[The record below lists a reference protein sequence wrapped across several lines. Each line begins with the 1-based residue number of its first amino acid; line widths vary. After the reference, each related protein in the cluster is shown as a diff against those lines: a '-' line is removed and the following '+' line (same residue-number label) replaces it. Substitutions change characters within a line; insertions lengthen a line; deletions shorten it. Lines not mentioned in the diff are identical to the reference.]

1 MNKWITIPAAL
12 LLLVCAEAS
21 AQKGKKPAAQPA
33 SPAMKTSND
42 SISYAIGLNLG
53 KSLKENGV
61 TVAPAMVS
69 VGIADGLAGSPKLT
83 DEQIQQVL
91 IVLQQELAARQA
103 AQGGGNQAGTAQ
115 GGGGGAQ
122 TIPQQQG
129 QNQVPPEQ
137 LAAQNKAQGEAFL
150 AQNKTQQ
157 GITTTASG
165 LQYQVLTEGTGASPT
180 ATDNVKVHYTG
191 MLLDGTVFDSSVQ
204 RGEPISFPLNGVIR
218 GWTEGL
224 QLMKVGSKYRLFIP
238 SDLAYGPSG
247 YPGSP
252 IGPNATL
259 VFDVE
264 LLGVNQ

>member
-1 MNKWITIPAAL
+1 MNKWITIPAVL

-21 AQKGKKPAAQPA
+21 AQKGKKPAAPA
-33 SPAMKTSND
+33 TPTMQTSSD

-53 KSLKENGV
+53 KSLKENSIAV
-61 TVAPAMVS
+61 TPAMVS
-69 VGIADGLAGSPKLT
+69 AGVADGIAGTAKLT
-83 DEQIQQVL
+83 DNQIQQLL
-91 IVLQQELAARQA
+91 IALQQELAARQG
-103 AQGGGNQAGTAQ
+103 AQGGGQTLSQ
-115 GGGGGAQ
+115 GSA
-122 TIPQQQG
+122 PQQG

-150 AQNKTQQ
+150 AKNKTEQ
-157 GITTTASG
+157 GVITTASG
-165 LQYQVLTEGTGASPT
+165 LQYQVLTEGTGASPK

-204 RGEPISFPLNGVIR
+204 RGEPISFPLNGVIA

-224 QLMKVGSKYRLFIP
+224 QLMKVGGKNRLFIP
-238 SDLAYGPSG
+238 SDLAYGPNG

-264 LLGVNQ
+264 LLGINQ

>member
-1 MNKWITIPAAL
+1 VLSLSKQSKQSKHKIWSKRKPFSHQHFSGHKARIQEPMNKWITIPAAL

-33 SPAMKTSND
+33 APAMKTSND

-137 LAAQNKAQGEAFL
+137 LAAQN
-150 AQNKTQQ
+150 
-157 GITTTASG
+157 
-165 LQYQVLTEGTGASPT
+165 
-180 ATDNVKVHYTG
+180 
-191 MLLDGTVFDSSVQ
+191 
-204 RGEPISFPLNGVIR
+204 
-218 GWTEGL
+218 
-224 QLMKVGSKYRLFIP
+224 
-238 SDLAYGPSG
+238 
-247 YPGSP
+247 
-252 IGPNATL
+252 
-259 VFDVE
+259 
-264 LLGVNQ
+264 

>member
-21 AQKGKKPAAQPA
+21 AQKGKKPAAP
-33 SPAMKTSND
+33 PAMKTTAD

-53 KSLKENGV
+53 KSLKENEITV
-61 TVAPAMVS
+61 TPEMVS
-69 VGIADGLAGSPKLT
+69 AGVADGLAGAPKLT
-83 DEQIQQVL
+83 DNQIQQVL
-91 IVLQQELAARQA
+91 VALQQELAARQA
-103 AQGGGNQAGTAQ
+103 AVGGGAQ
-115 GGGGGAQ
+115 GGGGAQ
-122 TIPQQQG
+122 TIPQQEG

-137 LAAQNKAQGEAFL
+137 LAEQNKTQGEAFL

-157 GITTTASG
+157 GVITTASG
-165 LQYQVLTEGTGASPT
+165 LQYQVLTEGTGASPK

-204 RGEPISFPLNGVIR
+204 RGEPISFPLNGVIA
-218 GWTEGL
+218 GWTEGV
-224 QLMKVGSKYRLFIP
+224 QLMKVGSKHRLFIP
-238 SDLAYGPSG
+238 SNLAYGASG
-247 YPGSP
+247 APGSP

-264 LLGVNQ
+264 LLGINQ